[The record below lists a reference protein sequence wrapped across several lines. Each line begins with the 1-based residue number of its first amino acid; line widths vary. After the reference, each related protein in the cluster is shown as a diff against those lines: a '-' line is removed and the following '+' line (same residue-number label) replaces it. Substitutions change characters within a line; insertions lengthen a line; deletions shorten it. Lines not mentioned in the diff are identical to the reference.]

1 MQITTLIYIFKLYI
15 NDELDFFQKETLL
28 YFAVMIIYIIWHSRE

>member
-15 NDELDFFQKETLL
+15 NDELDFLQKETLL
-28 YFAVMIIYIIWHSRE
+28 YFALMIIYII